1 MLKMSKTFL
10 VGSSVYFQNSHA
22 ISINKLRTCRNL
34 TTLSSSHDANH
45 KLLHEYYY
53 TNNKDFLFHEK
64 ENRITVKKNRFKRKR
79 TYWKSLGFFL

>member
-64 ENRITVKKNRFKRKR
+64 ENRITEEKTDLKEKKLIGKV
-79 TYWKSLGFFL
+79 